1 MMYPRYSICCSDIGY
16 FDLFDSISY
25 NEYCI
30 YFLNAYSPALKYLV
44 HLGTNG
50 GRYSGLEE
58 TKYLGDWPNIWPD
71 KNMAWSGIETGTKD
85 QNNMIRHLTT

>member
-1 MMYPRYSICCSDIGY
+1 MEGSIPSFRGRHFPATRFRTSDIGY
-16 FDLFDSISY
+16 FDLFDSVSY
-25 NEYCI
+25 NECCI

-58 TKYLGDWPNIWPD
+58 TKYLGD
-71 KNMAWSGIETGTKD
+71 
-85 QNNMIRHLTT
+85 